1 MEHQINKIKTVTFRI
16 GGHIIHLLAVAC
28 LILFTA
34 CRDDDSG
41 ALPSTIHLEE
51 AYHLETMKTGNFIVD
66 FQFAKDEI
74 LWVGTFNGGIFQL
87 SGTEVKTFNTANSP
101 LPDNH
106 INDLFI
112 DHLDRLWIATGH
124 GFAMYDKGH
133 WEVYTSANAPLAVDH
148 VSEIAVNK
156 KNEILLGNGNVI
168 DGGLLFRSESGN
180 WKAYTDSNSKLPCN
194 VIHEIEIAPDGSF
207 WISTAQFHG
216 KGGIVKFEN
225 EDITEVLSVEN
236 SGLLYNFVDNIEITD
251 RDIWIGY
258 EVAIFNQSGFPD
270 GGIQQIDFRSSSPA
284 SYFPNEKALVSNRIT
299 AMKLDVSNSLW
310 FATGIDDPA
319 CENCF
324 AGIGVLLENKEI
336 LAISASKVNLPPNAF
351 FTKLN
356 GDNHGNMYVAH
367 ESSLYRLKS
376 E

>member
-1 MEHQINKIKTVTFRI
+1 MDLQNIKISRITFGKVRY
-16 GGHIIHLLAVAC
+16 IIHLLILAC
-28 LILFTA
+28 LLSFTA
-34 CRDDDSG
+34 CRNDDAD
-41 ALPSTIHLEE
+41 AVPSTIHLEE
-51 AYHLETMKTGNFIVD
+51 AHHLETMKTGNFIVD

-74 LWVGTFNGGIFQL
+74 LWVGTFKGGVFQL
-87 SGTEVKTFNTANSP
+87 SGSEVRIFNVANSP
-101 LPDNH
+101 LPDNR

-112 DHLDRLWIATGH
+112 DHLDRLWIATGQ

-133 WEVYTSANAPLAVDH
+133 WEVYTSANAPLAVDQ

-156 KNEILLGNGNVI
+156 KNEVLLGNGNVI
-168 DGGLLFRSESGN
+168 EGGLLFRSESGN
-180 WKAYTDSNSKLPCN
+180 WKAYSDSNSKLPCN

-207 WISTAQFHG
+207 WISTAQFQG

-236 SGLLYNFVDNIEITD
+236 SGLLYNFVDNIEITGQ
-251 RDIWIGY
+251 DIWIGY

-270 GGIQQIDFRSSSPA
+270 GGIQQIDLRSSSPS
-284 SYFPNEKALVSNRIT
+284 SYFPNEEALVSNRIT
-299 AMKLDVSNSLW
+299 AMKLDVSNALW
-310 FATGIDDPA
+310 FATGMDDPA

-324 AGIGVLLENKEI
+324 AGIGVLLENKKI

-356 GDNHGNMYVAH
+356 GDSHGNMYVAH
-367 ESSLYRLKS
+367 ERSLYRLKS